1 MDLNGKKVMITCGGG
16 VGDIIMYTPA
26 LRRLKEKYHCHIT
39 FYTSRNYEVIEGLPY
54 IDEIMYVPRGVFMSK
69 FRQLHK
75 LRDYYAIIITDWQPN
90 VLVAA
95 ELFNIPVRA
104 GFVRKNKFISRFY
117 NRKLTY
123 KWHKSLSYVGDNNAK
138 MISQALG
145 VELDGDMSRCEVS
158 YPSVADKENVDAMLL
173 DIGITPEQE
182 FVILSPFT
190 SFILKNYPEEACR
203 ELVCRINEKYNMPIV
218 VIGGRGNFESAA
230 RISSY
235 NLCGKTSIKE
245 MIALISRAKLMIT
258 ADSGPMHVAGAVG
271 TPIVAVFG
279 KEVPERWAPKRK
291 CWPITL
297 HYQCSPCKDDD
308 ARNCSKNVECLRKIT
323 ADMVMDKIEEIWE
336 QI

>member
-173 DIGITPEQE
+173 DIGITSEQE

-245 MIALISRAKLMIT
+245 I
-258 ADSGPMHVAGAVG
+258 
-271 TPIVAVFG
+271 
-279 KEVPERWAPKRK
+279 
-291 CWPITL
+291 
-297 HYQCSPCKDDD
+297 
-308 ARNCSKNVECLRKIT
+308 
-323 ADMVMDKIEEIWE
+323 
-336 QI
+336 

>member
-117 NRKLTY
+117 NRKF
-123 KWHKSLSYVGDNNAK
+123 NF
-138 MISQALG
+138 IS
-145 VELDGDMSRCEVS
+145 
-158 YPSVADKENVDAMLL
+158 N
-173 DIGITPEQE
+173 
-182 FVILSPFT
+182 
-190 SFILKNYPEEACR
+190 
-203 ELVCRINEKYNMPIV
+203 
-218 VIGGRGNFESAA
+218 
-230 RISSY
+230 
-235 NLCGKTSIKE
+235 SI
-245 MIALISRAKLMIT
+245 
-258 ADSGPMHVAGAVG
+258 
-271 TPIVAVFG
+271 
-279 KEVPERWAPKRK
+279 
-291 CWPITL
+291 
-297 HYQCSPCKDDD
+297 
-308 ARNCSKNVECLRKIT
+308 
-323 ADMVMDKIEEIWE
+323 
-336 QI
+336 